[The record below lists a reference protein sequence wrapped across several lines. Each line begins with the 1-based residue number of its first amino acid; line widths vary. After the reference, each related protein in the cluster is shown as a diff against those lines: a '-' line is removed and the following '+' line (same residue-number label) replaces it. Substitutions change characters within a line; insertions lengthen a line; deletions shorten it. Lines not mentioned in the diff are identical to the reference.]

1 MLMSS
6 TGMSLRHH
14 QSGFSL
20 IEVLVSVLVFSFGV
34 LAMVNMQAT
43 AIKMSTDAQQRAE
56 ATFLAD
62 QLLARML
69 IADSASA
76 PSFAHNPAGTTACA
90 PTIAPSTNP
99 SVVEWLQEV
108 TETFP
113 RATSNE
119 QQVIVSGVPADEV
132 TVKLCWKNGENDDPH
147 TLEVSNRVQWQ

>member
-1 MLMSS
+1 MSS
-6 TGMSLRHH
+6 ASVSLRRG

-43 AIKMSTDAQQRAE
+43 AVKMSTDAQQRAE

-69 IADSASA
+69 IADPASA
-76 PSFAHNPAGTTACA
+76 ASFAHNPAGTTACA
-90 PTIAPSTNP
+90 PTVAPSANA

-119 QQVIVSGVPADEV
+119 QQIIVSGIPANEV

>member
-1 MLMSS
+1 MHAARLPR
-6 TGMSLRHH
+6 SLR
-14 QSGFSL
+14 QSGFTL

-34 LAMVNMQAT
+34 LGMVNLQAN
-43 AIKMSTDAQQRAE
+43 AIKMATDAQQRAE

-69 IADSASA
+69 IADQTTAA
-76 PSFAHNPAGTTACA
+76 SFAHNPAGTTSCA

-99 SVVEWLQEV
+99 SVLEWLQEV

-113 RATSNE
+113 RATAND
-119 QQVIVSGVPADEV
+119 QQIIVSGTPANEV